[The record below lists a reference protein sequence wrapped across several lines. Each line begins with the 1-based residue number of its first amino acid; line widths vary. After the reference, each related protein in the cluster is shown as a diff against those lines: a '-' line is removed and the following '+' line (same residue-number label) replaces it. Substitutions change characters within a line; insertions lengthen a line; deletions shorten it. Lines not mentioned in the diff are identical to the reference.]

1 MGYFSQTLGLFLLV
15 SHVGFVRAD
24 DRTAAALA
32 EASDESSEADAPAE
46 KKRHDYSHY
55 SDGPRWVPTPRGAS
69 LLRAQHLGLGTLQTA
84 KALLRH
90 APEERWIKA
99 ARGRVERPFFWPV
112 DEGRFGRGF
121 GFTRRERTALKHR
134 GVDIVAET
142 GQPVRAVA
150 DGIVAYS
157 DNGIRG
163 FGNCVILVHPDGL
176 VSLYAHN
183 ARTTVQ
189 AGYRVKRGERIA
201 LVGATGIA
209 RGPHLHFELRKGG
222 RTIDPRPFFPDLERR
237 VPTEAQAP
245 RDDLNVGLGERR

>member
-1 MGYFSQTLGLFLLV
+1 MGHLSRTLGLLLLLC
-15 SHVGFVRAD
+15 HVGLVHAD
-24 DRTAAALA
+24 DRATATA
-32 EASDESSEADAPAE
+32 EAGADEEDHEPPAE
-46 KKRHDYSHY
+46 TERHDYSRY
-55 SDGPRWVPTPRGAS
+55 KDGPRWVPTARGAS
-69 LLRAQHLGLGTLQTA
+69 LARAQHLGLGTLDTA

-90 APEERWIKA
+90 APEARWVKA
-99 ARGRVERPFFWPV
+99 ASGRVERPFFWPV

-121 GFTRRERTALKHR
+121 GFTRRERTDLKHR

-163 FGNCVILVHPDGL
+163 FGNCVILIHPDGL

-183 ARTTVQ
+183 TRTTVQ

-222 RTIDPRPFFPDLERR
+222 RTIDPRPYFPALLRR
-237 VPTEAQAP
+237 IPTEQQSA
-245 RDDLNVGLGERR
+245 RDDLDVPLSTGP